1 MVKGASPGVEMVTLR
16 KVLPPAV
23 DSSTVNVGAGCA
35 ALDSVEEPAGAGG
48 SDCGCGV
55 GVGRE
60 GGGGDGIG
68 TDVAEASGEGSGG
81 GVSTA
86 FSYRRMAV
94 EFRPSREASAS
105 LSITTA
111 LPSVGGWPSQKEG
124 CWGGAGCSELQV
136 IEYAAL
142 LYRGSGV
149 WLEREKRL

>member
-1 MVKGASPGVEMVTLR
+1 MVKGASLGVEMVTLR

-35 ALDSVEEPAGAGG
+35 ALDSVEEPAGAG
-48 SDCGCGV
+48 V

-68 TDVAEASGEGSGG
+68 TDVAEASGDGSGG

>member
-35 ALDSVEEPAGAGG
+35 ALDSVEEPAGAG
-48 SDCGCGV
+48 V

-68 TDVAEASGEGSGG
+68 TDVAEASGDGSGG

-111 LPSVGGWPSQKEG
+111 LPSVGGWSSQKEG
-124 CWGGAGCSELQV
+124 CWGGAGRSELQV

>member
-1 MVKGASPGVEMVTLR
+1 MVKGASLGVEMVTLR

-35 ALDSVEEPAGAGG
+35 ALDSVEEPAGAG
-48 SDCGCGV
+48 V

-68 TDVAEASGEGSGG
+68 TDVAEASGDGSGG

-111 LPSVGGWPSQKEG
+111 LPSVGG
-124 CWGGAGCSELQV
+124 
-136 IEYAAL
+136 
-142 LYRGSGV
+142 
-149 WLEREKRL
+149 